1 MKRLLQLLPLLSILI
16 LPLLLLPACT
26 SHLQQKENFLREAG
40 FQAVKPTTP
49 SQIAKVQALTPG
61 KITQMTRKGHT
72 LFVFSNPRKNLLLV
86 GGNPQ
91 FERYQHILYSKVVIP
106 DQAADKEDK
115 LLENDYAGWG
125 GMMDPFFGPMMMY

>member
-1 MKRLLQLLPLLSILI
+1 MNRLLPLLSIFI

-40 FQAVKPTTP
+40 FLAVKPTTP

-72 LFVFSNPRKNLLLV
+72 LFVYSDPRKKLLLV
-86 GGNPQ
+86 GANPQ

-106 DQAADKEDK
+106 DRAADKEDK
-115 LLENDYAGWG
+115 LLADDYAGWG
-125 GMMDPFFGPMMMY
+125 GMMDPFFGPMFY